1 MKRQGDDHG
10 DDAFMKE
17 DDARKYFNRVTGSSP
32 RRFGEFLKTLKKLDV
47 KGRYLDVGAGP
58 GVVTQMVARQHPHAE
73 ITGMDISPEMVKI
86 ANEVTGQ
93 EFKERINYVVG
104 DACNNSTIS
113 DLGKYDLIFST
124 FTMHHWEDARI
135 AIKNLYALLNTNG
148 SIFIYDLKRVWW
160 LYYIQSEKGFYKS
173 IRASYTSKEIRGTLK
188 ELGISD
194 YSVKAVFPFFIQ
206 NVIIRR

>member
-1 MKRQGDDHG
+1 MKRQGEDHG
-10 DDAFMKE
+10 DDVFMTE
-17 DDARKYFNRVTGSSP
+17 DDARKYFDHVKSSSP
-32 RRFGEFLKTLKKLDV
+32 RRFGEFLKTLKKLDI

-104 DACNNSTIS
+104 DACDNSTITG
-113 DLGKYDLIFST
+113 LGKYDLIFST
-124 FTMHHWEDARI
+124 FTMHHWEDARK
-135 AIKNLYALLNTNG
+135 AFKNLYALLNTNG

-160 LYYIQSEKGFYKS
+160 LSNIRSEKGFYKS
-173 IRASYTSKEIRGTLK
+173 IRAAYAPKELREMMK
-188 ELGISD
+188 ELGILD
-194 YSVKAVFPFFIQ
+194 YSVKTVIPFFMQ
-206 NVIIRR
+206 NLIIHK